1 MTPATVSDFYARYTT
16 AFMQHDSDALVAAWA
31 FPAVIAGPKGNMAF
45 DAAAFRR
52 NVEGLFGFYDRQ
64 GVVSV
69 TADIAAL
76 TVLSDDVVLSQTDYA
91 MRDKDGAVIA
101 GWQTPY
107 MLRATAAG
115 LRAFAAVADSEVAA
129 WAARGTPM
137 GGRA

>member
-1 MTPATVSDFYARYTT
+1 MTPAAVSDFYARYTS

-45 DAAAFRR
+45 DAPAFRR
-52 NVEGLFGFYDRQ
+52 NVEALFGFYDRQ
-64 GVVSV
+64 GVASV

-76 TVLSDDVVLSQTDYA
+76 TVLGDDVVLSQTDYA
-91 MRDKDGAVIA
+91 MLDKDGALIA

-107 MLRATAAG
+107 MLRNTADG

-137 GGRA
+137 GSR

>member
-1 MTPATVSDFYARYTT
+1 MTPAAVSDFYARYTA

-45 DAAAFRR
+45 DALAFRR
-52 NVEGLFGFYDRQ
+52 NVEALFGFYDRQ
-64 GVVSV
+64 GVASV

-76 TVLSDDVVLSQTDYA
+76 TVLGDDVVLSQTDYA
-91 MRDKDGAVIA
+91 MLDKDGALIA

-107 MLRATAAG
+107 MLRETPDG

-137 GGRA
+137 GSR

>member
-1 MTPATVSDFYARYTT
+1 MTPAAVSDFYARYTA

-31 FPAVIAGPKGNMAF
+31 FPAVIAGPKGNRAF
-45 DAAAFRR
+45 DAPAFRR
-52 NVEGLFGFYDRQ
+52 NVEALFGFYGRQ
-64 GVVSV
+64 GVTAV

-91 MRDKDGAVIA
+91 MLDKDGVLIA

-107 MLRATAAG
+107 MLRNTADG

-137 GGRA
+137 GSR

>member
-1 MTPATVSDFYARYTT
+1 MTPAAVSDFYARYTA
-16 AFMQHDSDALVAAWA
+16 AFVQHDSDALVAAWA

-45 DAAAFRR
+45 DAPGFRR
-52 NVEGLFGFYDRQ
+52 NVEALFGFYGRQ
-64 GVVSV
+64 GVASV

-76 TVLSDDVVLSQTDYA
+76 TVLGDDVVLSQIDYA
-91 MRDKDGAVIA
+91 MLDKDGALIA

-107 MLRATAAG
+107 MLRNTADG

-137 GGRA
+137 GSR